1 MSEEIG
7 KNEEIFANQISWV
20 RQVIGNNINS
30 HFYKNDFLVDFS
42 EQVNEL
48 SSSAFVLPNA

>member
-30 HFYKNDFLVDFS
+30 HFYKKDFLVDLS